1 VADHYNYIITGAGCA
16 GSSLLMR
23 MMEESFFHDKKILVI
38 DQSLKTENDRTWCFW
53 EKAAGIFEPVVAHSW
68 QRAQFFS
75 DKFSSTLDLSPYRY
89 KMIRGIDLYN
99 FVKKAARAYSNIEW
113 RQERIL
119 SIDTGVTGAVV
130 RTESGLAQADYV
142 FNSILFEKPVI
153 PAGKYFLWQHFRG
166 WIIETPE
173 PQFDASLATF
183 MDFRVSQAAGTS
195 FMYVLPTS
203 AHTAL
208 VEYALFSQTPLSK
221 EAYEHALR
229 DYIASRLQIRDYTI
243 SHTETGMIPMTNI
256 SFANQE
262 GNIIHMGT
270 AGGQVKGSTGY
281 AFQFIQKKAARLVK
295 ALVLTGKPFIKKKF
309 SDDRFLYYDS
319 VLLHVL
325 QERKMQGAEIFAT
338 IFRKNPAERVLCFL
352 DNETGIAQDLK
363 IMRSMPPRVFLPAG
377 LVELMKAL

>member
-1 VADHYNYIITGAGCA
+1 MLITY
-16 GSSLLMR
+16 STV
-23 MMEESFFHDKKILVI
+23 FF
-38 DQSLKTENDRTWCFW
+38 LKSR
-53 EKAAGIFEPVVAHSW
+53 SYL
-68 QRAQFFS
+68 Q
-75 DKFSSTLDLSPYRY
+75 
-89 KMIRGIDLYN
+89 
-99 FVKKAARAYSNIEW
+99 
-113 RQERIL
+113 
-119 SIDTGVTGAVV
+119 
-130 RTESGLAQADYV
+130 
-142 FNSILFEKPVI
+142 
-153 PAGKYFLWQHFRG
+153 GKYFLWQHFRG
-166 WIIETPE
+166 WIIETPG

-183 MDFRVSQAAGTS
+183 MDFRVSQAAGTA

-203 AHTAL
+203 ANTAL
-208 VEYALFSQTPLSK
+208 VEYALFSPTPLAK

-229 DYIASRLQIRDYTI
+229 DYIASRLQISDYTI

-256 SFANQE
+256 SFANQQ

-295 ALVLTGKPFIKKKF
+295 ALVQTGKPFIRKKF